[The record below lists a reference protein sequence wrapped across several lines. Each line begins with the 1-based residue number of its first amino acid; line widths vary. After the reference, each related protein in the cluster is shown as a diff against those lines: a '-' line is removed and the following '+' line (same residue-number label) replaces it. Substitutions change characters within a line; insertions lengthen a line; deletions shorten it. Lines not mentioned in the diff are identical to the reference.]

1 MKFEFSIILDTSSIN
16 EKFLVRIPM
25 QIFKMLALILLI
37 FVIWNCSKESDVI
50 YPEDAAL
57 EGVWNEEYEWNSV
70 WHVIG
75 DPEEDSVMYKTTTI
89 NFGRNSFEIKIIPTH
104 RILTQSGDSIFVTD
118 SPDTLYTGRY
128 TAKDDTLQFYIS
140 GIEKPE
146 IFHYR
151 INGDSLRIE
160 QPSYKD
166 SSGFIIIEMSSFLWS
181 NTALKHSGVFARR
194 K

>member
-50 YPEDAAL
+50 YPKDAAL

-104 RILTQSGDSIFVTD
+104 RILTQSGDSIFVTNYPD
-118 SPDTLYTGRY
+118 SVSAGRY

-166 SSGFIIIEMSSFLWS
+166 SSGFIIIEMSSS
-181 NTALKHSGVFARR
+181 SGVIQH
-194 K
+194 